1 MATTNAT
8 MPNVSMTSL
17 PGRFDPNHGR
27 PKGAPLAFAPMTS
40 PPSSAAPLLLAKG
53 LGFDRND
60 ETIFGPLDFHVE
72 AGEAVLIHGGNG
84 SGKTT
89 LLRVLA
95 GLLAATRGDIL
106 IQGQAATLERVA
118 GTCTLLGHLLG
129 HKGEL
134 SASENLQFACG
145 LFGQR
150 PDADIDATL
159 AEVGLAGF
167 EDAPARQ
174 FSAGQRKR
182 LALARLLLVPAP
194 LWLLDEPYA
203 NLDLPGID
211 LVNRLIGTHL
221 ARGGAALVTSHGA
234 YATGAVRTRTLELDA
249 SHA

>member
-1 MATTNAT
+1 MTAHAS
-8 MPNVSMTSL
+8 PN
-17 PGRFDPNHGR
+17 
-27 PKGAPLAFAPMTS
+27 
-40 PPSSAAPLLLAKG
+40 PLLLVRA

-60 ETIFGPLDFHVE
+60 EPIFGPMDFHLD

-106 IQGQAATLERVA
+106 IRGEPATPDAVA
-118 GTCTLLGHLLG
+118 RNCALLGHLLG

-134 SASENLQFACG
+134 TARENLGFACG

-150 PDADIDATL
+150 RDMQIDQALAT
-159 AEVGLAGF
+159 VGLIGF

-182 LALARLLLVPAP
+182 LALARLLLIPAP
-194 LWLLDEPYA
+194 IWLMDEPYA
-203 NLDLPGID
+203 NLDLQGID
-211 LVNRLIGTHL
+211 LVNRLIGQHL
-221 ARGGAALVTSHGA
+221 QRAGAALVTSHGA
-234 YATGAVRTRTLELDA
+234 YATGAVRTRTVELDPA
-249 SHA
+249 HV